1 MYMRNCKHLFFL
13 MISLLLLSCRQTTD
27 CGNTMTQVNKC
38 MTPFDDEGKAVIFSA
53 TGEGQI
59 ENFFFAGDDG
69 NWHHPGQFVLNVYCD
84 DQLCLSGKLYEL
96 ACLNMDY
103 LSEESYRSIFLET
116 PLFCKF
122 GSRNSINLNFKIPYY
137 HSCRVELVQPQPG
150 VKDQVWT
157 TVRANDRVCISYG
170 GRTLPKGAYFR
181 GIRRGDE
188 TIASGEQHT
197 LLESSQNTMLV
208 GVNFFLNS
216 TVETSMEAC
225 LRAFDTRDGSVEY
238 LSSGLED
245 FFLGTYYFDS
255 GQFMRYHTGQTCLL
269 RENGGVKLAAYRQF
283 TENPICFNHPVKIT
297 VRNGDNNEINQDS
310 ELTPDVAFGS
320 GSANMGS
327 FCFYYEWE

>member
-1 MYMRNCKHLFFL
+1 MRNSYNLFFFL
-13 MISLLLLSCRQTTD
+13 MISVLLLSCRQTTD

-103 LSEESYRSIFLET
+103 LSEETYRSIFLET

-283 TENPICFNHPVKIT
+283 TDNPICFNHPVKIT